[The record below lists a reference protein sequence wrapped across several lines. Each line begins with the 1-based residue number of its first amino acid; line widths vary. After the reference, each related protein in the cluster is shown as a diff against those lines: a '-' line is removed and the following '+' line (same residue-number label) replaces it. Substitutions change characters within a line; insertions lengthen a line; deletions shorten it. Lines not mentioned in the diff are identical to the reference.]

1 MMQQQLNNSPQFNI
15 AGNTSF
21 NTTNNT
27 TNNVNIQ
34 INNKTITT
42 ITPKHN
48 KNETKIEK
56 LNKHL
61 QFFMIDI

>member
-1 MMQQQLNNSPQFNI
+1 MLKDLKREICSNQTSIINNTTNN
-15 AGNTSF
+15 NT
-21 NTTNNT
+21 TTNNT

-61 QFFMIDI
+61 H